1 MGLLVFAVCPSVLAQ
16 RLKTLRLSLSR
27 CPREDCETVKAVL
40 QSFIVLVVL
49 ACATGGKCSRLPP
62 QLHPPYIVLT
72 SPSSPSPLPS
82 SHSIS
87 LLLHFLLHSLPLPLP
102 REQVKARDQSSERS
116 GYLFIKGKRGGW
128 KRRWF
133 VLSNLA
139 LYSFAKHEDRA
150 AKESIIVP
158 SHKLVYPFEVWC
170 GRVGGGW
177 WEGACER

>member
-1 MGLLVFAVCPSVLAQ
+1 MQSPTATAASTIHCSHF
-16 RLKTLRLSLSR
+16 TLLSLS
-27 CPREDCETVKAVL
+27 PSIL
-40 QSFIVLVVL
+40 SFH
-49 ACATGGKCSRLPP
+49 LPP
-62 QLHPPYIVLT
+62 PPLFT
-72 SPSSPSPLPS
+72 
-82 SHSIS
+82 
-87 LLLHFLLHSLPLPLP
+87 SLPPPPPP

-170 GRVGGGW
+170 GRVGGG
-177 WEGACER
+177 